1 MKSSFFILTTVLS
14 LGLAASASAQ
24 TVQFIFGIPSDNI
37 RLSINAYDPIPLLD
51 AYGYPYQGFYHY
63 YSLPGITGKT
73 NYNPFSYNLTAQ
85 AQLKNRFE
93 FPEEGNFV
101 F

>member
-1 MKSSFFILTTVLS
+1 MKSLLLILTTAFS
-14 LGLAASASAQ
+14 LGCLSAANAQ
-24 TVQFIFGIPSDNI
+24 TTQFIFGIPSNSI
-37 RLSINAYDPIPLLD
+37 RLSINGYDPIPLLD
-51 AYGYPYQGFYHY
+51 ANGYPYQGFYHY

-73 NYNPFSYNLTAQ
+73 NYNPFNYNAPSKTQ
-85 AQLKNRFE
+85 PVVGYE